1 MQTAH
6 GPRYVSLS
14 PLLHTLQAISEH
26 TCRCPFSSPTA
37 AYLCGFS
44 GTDRASRGLF
54 VKRARL
60 SCIAA
65 MQCVF
70 MWVDIVVQSK
80 AADASLANI
89 LQGVTM
95 NNPYPI
101 NVYLPVS
108 PQVFMLA
115 YRPVSH
121 CYLHQI
127 PTSPLTN
134 HPTPTSIHAH
144 PTAPLHLCSIN
155 PHPSHLIASLPRRLR
170 HTTPDSD
177 IASLPIPSRNSVTC
191 SCTHLYH
198 VSLSFPRRIQQVG
211 DTGELRY
218 ISGMSAL
225 LVFDAYPQQ
234 SMYWC
239 GLIYV
244 DLSVGSSSCF
254 FVNSGFCGEISVL
267 VTCD

>member
-1 MQTAH
+1 
-6 GPRYVSLS
+6 VSLLVGAPS
-14 PLLHTLQAISEH
+14 LLPLRLTS
-26 TCRCPFSSPTA
+26 A

-54 VKRARL
+54 IKRARL

-80 AADASLANI
+80 AVDASLANI

-115 YRPVSH
+115 YRRPVSH
-121 CYLHQI
+121 CYSHQI
-127 PTSPLTN
+127 HRSPLTN
-134 HPTPTSIHAH
+134 HPTPSSIHAH
-144 PTAPLHLCSIN
+144 PTAPLQLCSIN
-155 PHPSHLIASLPRRLR
+155 PHPSHPIASPPRRLR
-170 HTTPDSD
+170 HTIPDSD
-177 IASLPIPSRNSVTC
+177 IASLLIPSRNSVTC

-198 VSLSFPRRIQQVG
+198 VSLSFPRRRQQVG
-211 DTGELRY
+211 ETGELRY
-218 ISGMSAL
+218 ISDMSAL
-225 LVFDAYPQQ
+225 LVFDAYLHR

-244 DLSVGSSSCF
+244 DFSVGSGSCF
-254 FVNSGFCGEISVL
+254 L
-267 VTCD
+267 